1 MDVPKKEEVFEGVK
15 ACLVEAL
22 DVDEEDVTL
31 DASLTE
37 DLEAESI
44 DFVDIVF
51 RLEKAFDL
59 KIPQGELFPQD
70 VFSKKEYVSKGKLTA
85 AGVELIQDK
94 YPYLELP
101 SNAVDMPVSDLASHY
116 NVDMLVRYIDYK
128 LSARAE

>member
-1 MDVPKKEEVFEGVK
+1 MGVVNKEEVFEKVK
-15 ACLVEAL
+15 NCLVEAL

-31 DASLTE
+31 EASLTE

-70 VFSKKEYVSKGKLTA
+70 VFSNKEFVKDGKLTD
-85 AGVELIQDK
+85 AGVKVIHDQ
-94 YPYLELP
+94 YPYLDLP
-101 SNAVDMPVSDLASHY
+101 DDAVDMPVSDMAGLY
-116 NVDMLVRYIDYK
+116 NVDMLVRYVTHKI
-128 LSARAE
+128 AA